1 MMNMKEIKY
10 NQLLDLEWVLRR
22 QEIHAKSHWD
32 EMYESYGKKDKDDLL
47 TELAYETVKELR
59 EAQKTVKQVVKVLRA
74 NDLYT
79 NGA

>member
-10 NQLLDLEWVLRR
+10 NQLLDLEWALRR

-32 EMYESYGKKDKDDLL
+32 RMYQEYGKKDKNDLL

-59 EAQKTVKQVVKVLRA
+59 EAQKTVKQVVEVLRA

-79 NGA
+79 NEA